1 MRTTKRR
8 QLLLLVTAAA
18 LAASALTACSSDEG
32 TGETTATT
40 TTTTP
45 AETTITTPTTTHP
58 PAPASTTTA
67 GSDSS
72 STGGATPP
80 SPEDLKGGLFVNLST
95 DDMDTAAMAIGFAT
109 KVMANTGKPAT
120 IFLNVYGARLADINI
135 PQNVHVSGNTLQE
148 MLGMFMD
155 AGGTVLLCPV
165 CMKNVAGLNEDEMLP
180 GLIIG
185 KPEYVYAAMF
195 AEDVTVLSYG
205 GR

>member
-1 MRTTKRR
+1 VRTTTNRKP
-8 QLLLLVTAAA
+8 LVLVAAVA
-18 LAASALTACSSDEG
+18 LAASALTACSTDEG
-32 TGETTATT
+32 AEETT
-40 TTTTP
+40 TTTGA
-45 AETTITTPTTTHP
+45 AETTIVATT
-58 PAPASTTTA
+58 AAAATTTA
-67 GSDSS
+67 AASQTGSAA
-72 STGGATPP
+72 TATPP
-80 SPEDLKGGLFVNLST
+80 SPEELKGGLFVNLST

-135 PQNVHVSGNTLQE
+135 PQNVHVSGSTLQE

-155 AGGTVLLCPV
+155 TGGTVLLCPV
-165 CMKNVAGLNEDEMLP
+165 CMKNVAGLNESEILP

>member
-1 MRTTKRR
+1 MRKTKTRH
-8 QLLLLVTAAA
+8 LLVFVVAAA
-18 LAASALTACSSDEG
+18 LAASALTACSSDDG
-32 TGETTATT
+32 AGETTTT
-40 TTTTP
+40 AGA
-45 AETTITTPTTTHP
+45 AETTIVVTT
-58 PAPASTTTA
+58 AAAATTTA
-67 GSDSS
+67 VASQSGSA
-72 STGGATPP
+72 TGGTPP
-80 SPEDLKGGLFVNLST
+80 SPEELKGGLFVNLST

-135 PQNVHVSGNTLQE
+135 PQNVHVSGSTLQE

-165 CMKNVAGLNEDEMLP
+165 CMKNVAGLSEDEMLP

>member
-1 MRTTKRR
+1 MRTSRNRR
-8 QLLLLVTAAA
+8 IVVFVAAAA

-32 TGETTATT
+32 IGE
-40 TTTTP
+40 
-45 AETTITTPTTTHP
+45 TTPTTGTP
-58 PAPASTTTA
+58 ETTIAVATTVAETTTTA
-67 GSDSS
+67 GSESAS
-72 STGGATPP
+72 AGNATTPP
-80 SPEDLKGGLFVNLST
+80 SPEELKGGLFVNLST

-165 CMKNVAGLNEDEMLP
+165 CMKNVAGLNESEMLP

>member
-1 MRTTKRR
+1 MRTTKNRN
-8 QLLLLVTAAA
+8 LLVLVAVAA
-18 LAASALTACSSDEG
+18 LAVSALTACSSEEG
-32 TGETTATT
+32 TEETT
-40 TTTTP
+40 TTTAA
-45 AETTITTPTTTHP
+45 AETTIVVT
-58 PAPASTTTA
+58 AAAAATTTA
-67 GSDSS
+67 AGSQSGS
-72 STGGATPP
+72 ATNATPP
-80 SPEDLKGGLFVNLST
+80 SPEELKGGLFVNLST

-135 PQNVHVSGNTLQE
+135 PQNVHVSGSTLQE

-165 CMKNVAGLNEDEMLP
+165 CMKNVAGLNESEILP
-180 GLIIG
+180 GLIMG

>member
-1 MRTTKRR
+1 MKTTKNRN
-8 QLLLLVTAAA
+8 LLVLVAAAA
-18 LAASALTACSSDEG
+18 LVGSALTACSSDEG
-32 TGETTATT
+32 TGEATT
-40 TTTTP
+40 TTGV
-45 AETTITTPTTTHP
+45 AETTIVATTAT
-58 PAPASTTTA
+58 AATTTA
-67 GSDSS
+67 AASQSGSA
-72 STGGATPP
+72 TGATPP
-80 SPEDLKGGLFVNLST
+80 SPEELKGGLFVNLST

-135 PQNVHVSGNTLQE
+135 PQNVHVSGSTLQE

-165 CMKNVAGLNEDEMLP
+165 CMKNVAGLNESEMLP

-195 AEDVTVLSYG
+195 AEDVTVVSYG

>member
-1 MRTTKRR
+1 MRKPTYRN
-8 QLLLLVTAAA
+8 LLILGAVAA
-18 LAASALTACSSDEG
+18 LAASALTACSSDDG
-32 TGETTATT
+32 VAETSATT
-40 TTTTP
+40 GA
-45 AETTITTPTTTHP
+45 AETTIVATT
-58 PAPASTTTA
+58 AAAATTTA
-67 GSDSS
+67 AASQTGSAS
-72 STGGATPP
+72 GATPP
-80 SPEDLKGGLFVNLST
+80 SPEELKGGLFVNLST

-135 PQNVHVSGNTLQE
+135 PQNVHVSGSTLQE

-165 CMKNVAGLNEDEMLP
+165 CMKNVAGLSEDEMLP

-195 AEDVTVLSYG
+195 ADDVTVLGYG

>member
-1 MRTTKRR
+1 MRTTKNRN
-8 QLLLLVTAAA
+8 LLVLVAVAA
-18 LAASALTACSSDEG
+18 LAVSALTACSSEEG
-32 TGETTATT
+32 TEETT
-40 TTTTP
+40 TTTAA
-45 AETTITTPTTTHP
+45 AETTIVVT
-58 PAPASTTTA
+58 AAAAATTTA
-67 GSDSS
+67 AGSQSGS
-72 STGGATPP
+72 AANATPP
-80 SPEDLKGGLFVNLST
+80 SPEELKGGLFVNLST

-135 PQNVHVSGNTLQE
+135 PQNVHVSGSTLQE

-165 CMKNVAGLNEDEMLP
+165 CMKNVAGLNESEILP
-180 GLIIG
+180 GLIMG

>member
-1 MRTTKRR
+1 MRKTKMRH
-8 QLLLLVTAAA
+8 LLVFVVAAA
-18 LAASALTACSSDEG
+18 LAASALTACSSDDG
-32 TGETTATT
+32 AGETTTT
-40 TTTTP
+40 AGA
-45 AETTITTPTTTHP
+45 AETTIVVTT
-58 PAPASTTTA
+58 AAAATTTA
-67 GSDSS
+67 AASQSGSA
-72 STGGATPP
+72 TGATPP
-80 SPEDLKGGLFVNLST
+80 SPEELKGGLFVNLST

-135 PQNVHVSGNTLQE
+135 PQNVHVSGSTLQE

-165 CMKNVAGLNEDEMLP
+165 CMKNVAGLSEDEMLP

>member
-1 MRTTKRR
+1 MMRIAGRKY
-8 QLLLLVTAAA
+8 LLLFVAVALFAGAA
-18 LAASALTACSSDEG
+18 LSACANDETG
-32 TGETTATT
+32 TETT
-40 TTTTP
+40 TTTVSS
-45 AETTITTPTTTHP
+45 TTTVAPTTTA
-58 PAPASTTTA
+58 APTSTTGAATDS
-67 GSDSS
+67 GSAAS
-72 STGGATPP
+72 ATPP
-80 SPEDLKGGLFVNLST
+80 SPEELKGGLFVNLST

-135 PQNVHVSGNTLQE
+135 PQNVHVSGSSLQE

-165 CMKNVAGLNEDEMLP
+165 CMKNVAGLNESEILP

>member
-1 MRTTKRR
+1 M
-8 QLLLLVTAAA
+8 A
-18 LAASALTACSSDEG
+18 LAASALAGCSGDGGSE
-32 TGETTATT
+32 ETT
-40 TTTTP
+40 TT
-45 AETTITTPTTTHP
+45 ADAPTTT
-58 PAPASTTTA
+58 AVITTTVTASTAAA
-67 GSDSS
+67 GSSDD
-72 STGGATPP
+72 AAPP
-80 SPEDLKGGLFVNLST
+80 SPEELKGGLFVNLST

-165 CMKNVAGLNEDEMLP
+165 CMKNVAGLNESEMLP

>member
-1 MRTTKRR
+1 MRATRNTR
-8 QLLLLVTAAA
+8 LLAFVAVAA
-18 LAASALTACSSDEG
+18 LAASALTACSGDEG
-32 TGETTATT
+32 AAETTVATDATT
-40 TTTTP
+40 TT
-45 AETTITTPTTTHP
+45 AVITTTVT
-58 PAPASTTTA
+58 ASTTAA
-67 GSDSS
+67 GASS
-72 STGGATPP
+72 ATPP
-80 SPEDLKGGLFVNLST
+80 SPEELKGGLFVNLST

-165 CMKNVAGLNEDEMLP
+165 CMKNVAGLNESEILP
-180 GLIIG
+180 GLIMG

>member
-1 MRTTKRR
+1 MRKTMNRN
-8 QLLLLVTAAA
+8 LLVLVAAMA
-18 LAASALTACSSDEG
+18 LAASALTACSNGEG
-32 TGETTATT
+32 SGETT
-40 TTTTP
+40 TTT
-45 AETTITTPTTTHP
+45 ETPTTTM
-58 PAPASTTTA
+58 AVTTTVAATSTTAA
-67 GSDSS
+67 GSDSGS
-72 STGGATPP
+72 AGDSTPP
-80 SPEDLKGGLFVNLST
+80 SPEELKGGLFVNLST

-135 PQNVHVSGNTLQE
+135 PQNVHVSGSTLQE

-165 CMKNVAGLNEDEMLP
+165 CMKNVAGLNESEMLP

>member
-1 MRTTKRR
+1 MKRTRGMH
-8 QLLLLVTAAA
+8 LLVLAAA
-18 LAASALTACSSDEG
+18 MALAVSVLVGCSGDGESAETTTTADVPTTTAVITTTVTASTAASASSSD
-32 TGETTATT
+32 
-40 TTTTP
+40 
-45 AETTITTPTTTHP
+45 
-58 PAPASTTTA
+58 
-67 GSDSS
+67 
-72 STGGATPP
+72 ATPL
-80 SPEDLKGGLFVNLST
+80 SPEELKGGLFVNLST

-135 PQNVHVSGNTLQE
+135 PQNVHVSGSTLQE

-165 CMKNVAGLNEDEMLP
+165 CMKNVAGLSESEMLP
-180 GLIIG
+180 GLIVG

>member
-1 MRTTKRR
+1 MAM
-8 QLLLLVTAAA
+8 VAAAA
-18 LAASALTACSSDEG
+18 LAASALTACSSDDG
-32 TGETTATT
+32 ATETTTTAGAAETTIVVTTEATATT
-40 TTTTP
+40 TV
-45 AETTITTPTTTHP
+45 A
-58 PAPASTTTA
+58 ASQT
-67 GSDSS
+67 GSAAS
-72 STGGATPP
+72 ATPP
-80 SPEDLKGGLFVNLST
+80 SPEELKGGLFVNLST

-109 KVMANTGKPAT
+109 KVMANTEKPAT

-165 CMKNVAGLNEDEMLP
+165 CMKNVAGLNESEMLP

>member
-1 MRTTKRR
+1 MRH
-8 QLLLLVTAAA
+8 LLVFVVAAA
-18 LAASALTACSSDEG
+18 LAASALTACSSDDG
-32 TGETTATT
+32 AGETTTT
-40 TTTTP
+40 AGA
-45 AETTITTPTTTHP
+45 AETTIVVTT
-58 PAPASTTTA
+58 AAAATTTA
-67 GSDSS
+67 AASQSGSA
-72 STGGATPP
+72 TGATPP
-80 SPEDLKGGLFVNLST
+80 SPEELKGGLFVNLST

-135 PQNVHVSGNTLQE
+135 PQNVHVSGSTLQE

-165 CMKNVAGLNEDEMLP
+165 CMKNVAGLSEDEMLP

>member
-1 MRTTKRR
+1 MKKREIR
-8 QLLLLVTAAA
+8 NIGVLVAAAA
-18 LAASALTACSSDEG
+18 LATSALTACSSDEG
-32 TGETTATT
+32 AADTT
-40 TTTTP
+40 TTGP
-45 AETTITTPTTTHP
+45 AETTVVVTT
-58 PAPASTTTA
+58 AAAATTTA
-67 GSDSS
+67 AGSQSGGA
-72 STGGATPP
+72 STATPP
-80 SPEDLKGGLFVNLST
+80 SPEELKGGLFVNLST
-95 DDMDTAAMAIGFAT
+95 DDMDTAAMAIGFST

-120 IFLNVYGARLADINI
+120 IFLNVYGARLADVNI

-165 CMKNVAGLNEDEMLP
+165 CMKNVAGITADEVLP

-195 AEDVTVLSYG
+195 AEDATVVSYG